1 VATGQSLAMLP
12 WFVRYYIAATRQ
24 FSLAERGAY
33 TDLLFLSWEIG
44 PLPNDP
50 IRLARLIGVSAP
62 EFKRVWTT
70 IRTKFTE
77 TEKGLVNT
85 RLEQHRVESMDRSA
99 KARSSAHLRW
109 ERARQ
114 YDGNANASTNAHAD
128 AHPNADAT
136 ADANGHAKRMLPS
149 PSPSPYT
156 NPNPKSART
165 SGRDR
170 GKPASAAE
178 LLAPAQN
185 GKHAGE
191 GEKTESTEAQTLK
204 RIVLDELSRGVS
216 AAAIIRLM
224 PGRGLTEE
232 QIAQIQQ
239 EAAS

>member
-1 VATGQSLAMLP
+1 MLP
-12 WFVRYYIAATRQ
+12 WFVRDYIAATRQ

-44 PLPNDP
+44 ALPNDP
-50 IRLARLIGVSAP
+50 VRLARLIGVSSA
-62 EFKRVWTT
+62 EFKKVWTSL
-70 IRTKFTE
+70 RTKFTE

-99 KARSSAHLRW
+99 KARSSAQLRW

-114 YDGNANASTNAHAD
+114 SDGNANAHAD

-149 PSPSPYT
+149 PSPSPSPYT
-156 NPNPKSART
+156 NPNPKSARAA
-165 SGRDR
+165 SRDR
-170 GKPASAAE
+170 GKPVSAAE
-178 LLAPAQN
+178 LLAPGQN
-185 GKHAGE
+185 GKHATGDGE
-191 GEKTESTEAQTLK
+191 SESQSAEAQTLK
-204 RIVLDELSRGVS
+204 RIVLDELGRGVS

-232 QIAQIQQ
+232 QIAQIQR
-239 EAAS
+239 EASP